1 MSNIVDELLKI
12 DLGEIEVPKETKKI
26 YLKKLKKEFSFE
38 CVALDAEKA
47 NEIRMKSI
55 DLASGTV
62 DDIDMFKLQAYTVIE
77 GCKNVFKNKDLMKH
91 FNAPTPIELVRRL
104 LLDGELTELSNTIT
118 ELSSYQEVKD
128 NEIKN

>member
-1 MSNIVDELLKI
+1 MSNIVEELLKI
-12 DLGEIEVPKETKKI
+12 DLGEIEVPKKIKNI
-26 YLKKLKKEFSFE
+26 YLKKLKREFEFE

>member
-12 DLGEIEVPKETKKI
+12 DLGEIEVPKTTKKI

>member
-1 MSNIVDELLKI
+1 MSNIVEELLKI
-12 DLGEIEVPKETKKI
+12 DLGEVEIPRETKRI

-55 DLASGTV
+55 DLTSGTV

>member
-1 MSNIVDELLKI
+1 MSNIVEELLKI
-12 DLGEIEVPKETKKI
+12 DLGEVEIPRETKRI

-77 GCKNVFKNKDLMKH
+77 GCKNVFKNNDLMKH

>member
-1 MSNIVDELLKI
+1 MSNIVEELLKI
-12 DLGEIEVPKETKKI
+12 DLGEVEIPKETKRI

-55 DLASGTV
+55 DLTSGTV

>member
-1 MSNIVDELLKI
+1 MSNIVEELLKI
-12 DLGEIEVPKETKKI
+12 DLGEVEIPKETKKI
-26 YLKKLKKEFSFE
+26 YLKKLKREFSFE

>member
-1 MSNIVDELLKI
+1 MSNIVEELLKI
-12 DLGEIEVPKETKKI
+12 DLGEVEIPKETKRM

-55 DLASGTV
+55 DSASGTV

>member
-1 MSNIVDELLKI
+1 MSNIVEELLKI
-12 DLGEIEVPKETKKI
+12 DLGEIEIPKETKKI

-55 DLASGTV
+55 DLTSGTV

>member
-1 MSNIVDELLKI
+1 MSNIVEELLKI
-12 DLGEIEVPKETKKI
+12 DLGEVEIPRETKRI

-55 DLASGTV
+55 DLTSGTV

-77 GCKNVFKNKDLMKH
+77 GCKNVFKNNDLMKH

>member
-1 MSNIVDELLKI
+1 MSNIVEELLKI
-12 DLGEIEVPKETKKI
+12 DLGEVEIPRETKKI

-55 DLASGTV
+55 DLTSGTV

>member
-1 MSNIVDELLKI
+1 MSNIVEELLKI
-12 DLGEIEVPKETKKI
+12 DLGEVEIPKETKRI

-91 FNAPTPIELVRRL
+91 FNAPTPIELIRRL

>member
-1 MSNIVDELLKI
+1 MSNIVEELLKI
-12 DLGEIEVPKETKKI
+12 DLGEVEIPRETKRI

-38 CVALDAEKA
+38 CVALDVEKA

-55 DLASGTV
+55 DLTSGTV

>member
-1 MSNIVDELLKI
+1 MSNIVEELLKI
-12 DLGEIEVPKETKKI
+12 DLGEVEIPKKTKKI
-26 YLKKLKKEFSFE
+26 YLKKLKKEFEFE

-118 ELSSYQEVKD
+118 ELSSCQEVKD

>member
-1 MSNIVDELLKI
+1 MSNIVEELLKI
-12 DLGEIEVPKETKKI
+12 DLGEVEIPKETKRI

-128 NEIKN
+128 NEIIN

>member
-1 MSNIVDELLKI
+1 MSNIVEELLKI
-12 DLGEIEVPKETKKI
+12 DLGEVEIPRETKRI

-91 FNAPTPIELVRRL
+91 FNAPTPIELIRRL

>member
-12 DLGEIEVPKETKKI
+12 DLGEIEVPKKIKNI

>member
-1 MSNIVDELLKI
+1 MSNIVEELLKI
-12 DLGEIEVPKETKKI
+12 DLGEVEIPRETKRI
-26 YLKKLKKEFSFE
+26 YLKKLKKEFEFE
-38 CVALDAEKA
+38 CAALDAEKA

>member
-1 MSNIVDELLKI
+1 MSNIVEELLKI
-12 DLGEIEVPKETKKI
+12 DLGEVEIPRETKKI

>member
-1 MSNIVDELLKI
+1 MSNIVEELLKI
-12 DLGEIEVPKETKKI
+12 DLGEVEIPKKTKKI
-26 YLKKLKKEFSFE
+26 YLKKLKREFEFE

-55 DLASGTV
+55 DLNSGTV

>member
-1 MSNIVDELLKI
+1 MSNIVEELLKI
-12 DLGEIEVPKETKKI
+12 DLGEVEIPKETKRI

>member
-1 MSNIVDELLKI
+1 MSNIVEELLKI
-12 DLGEIEVPKETKKI
+12 DLGEVEIPKETKKI
-26 YLKKLKKEFSFE
+26 YLKKLKREFEFE

>member
-1 MSNIVDELLKI
+1 MSNIVEELLKI
-12 DLGEIEVPKETKKI
+12 DLGEVEIPKETKKI
-26 YLKKLKKEFSFE
+26 YLKKLKREFEFE

-55 DLASGTV
+55 DLTSGTV
-62 DDIDMFKLQAYTVIE
+62 DDIDMFKLQAYTVVE

>member
-1 MSNIVDELLKI
+1 MSNIVEELLKI
-12 DLGEIEVPKETKKI
+12 DLGEVEIPKETKRI

-47 NEIRMKSI
+47 NEIRIKSI
-55 DLASGTV
+55 DLTNGTV

>member
-1 MSNIVDELLKI
+1 MSNIVEELLKI
-12 DLGEIEVPKETKKI
+12 DLGEVEIPKETKKI
-26 YLKKLKKEFSFE
+26 YLKKLKKEFEFE

>member
-1 MSNIVDELLKI
+1 MSNIVDQLLKI
-12 DLGEIEVPKETKKI
+12 DLGEIEVPKTTKKI

-38 CVALDAEKA
+38 CVALDVEKA
-47 NEIRMKSI
+47 NEIRMKAI
-55 DLASGTV
+55 DLSTGSV

-77 GCKNVFKNKDLMKH
+77 GCKNVFKNNDLMKH
-91 FNAPTPIELVRRL
+91 FNVPTPLELVRKL

-118 ELSSYQEVKD
+118 ELSSYQEVKE

>member
-1 MSNIVDELLKI
+1 MSNIVEELLKI
-12 DLGEIEVPKETKKI
+12 DLREVEIPKETKKI
-26 YLKKLKKEFSFE
+26 YLKKLKREFEFE

>member
-1 MSNIVDELLKI
+1 MSNIVEELLKI
-12 DLGEIEVPKETKKI
+12 DLGEVEIPKKTKKI
-26 YLKKLKKEFSFE
+26 YLKKLKREFEFE

-47 NEIRMKSI
+47 NEIRMRSI

>member
-1 MSNIVDELLKI
+1 MSNIVEELLKI
-12 DLGEIEVPKETKKI
+12 DLGEVEIPKETKKI
-26 YLKKLKKEFSFE
+26 YLKKLKREFEFE
-38 CVALDAEKA
+38 CVALDVEKA

>member
-1 MSNIVDELLKI
+1 MSNIVEELLKI
-12 DLGEIEVPKETKKI
+12 DLGEVEIPRETKRI

-38 CVALDAEKA
+38 CVALDAEKS
-47 NEIRMKSI
+47 NRIRMKSI
-55 DLASGTV
+55 DLTSGTV

-77 GCKNVFKNKDLMKH
+77 GCKNVFKNKDLMEH

>member
-1 MSNIVDELLKI
+1 MSNIVEELLKI
-12 DLGEIEVPKETKKI
+12 DLGEVEIPKETKKI

>member
-1 MSNIVDELLKI
+1 MSNIVEELLKI
-12 DLGEIEVPKETKKI
+12 DLGEIEIPKETKKI
-26 YLKKLKKEFSFE
+26 YLKKLKREFEFE

-55 DLASGTV
+55 DLASVTV

>member
-1 MSNIVDELLKI
+1 
-12 DLGEIEVPKETKKI
+12 
-26 YLKKLKKEFSFE
+26 
-38 CVALDAEKA
+38 
-47 NEIRMKSI
+47 MKSI

-104 LLDGELTELSNTIT
+104 LLDGEPTELSNTIT

>member
-1 MSNIVDELLKI
+1 MSNIVEELLKI
-12 DLGEIEVPKETKKI
+12 DLGEVEIPKETKRI

-118 ELSSYQEVKD
+118 ELSSYQEVRD